1 IAEMDKKIIITG
13 ASGLLGRECFKIF
26 DSDNEWTV
34 LGLAYS
40 RSSDK
45 LKRVDLTNFQQVA
58 SVFREFKPDVI
69 LHAAAERRPDV
80 VEKEEDK
87 TKQINVEATRNLC
100 QLANQLGAYVIFIST
115 DYVFDGRN
123 PPYKITDKPNPLNK
137 YGLSKAEGEK
147 VVMEYSSGNIIFR
160 VPVLYGSVERLDES
174 AVTVLFDKVKD
185 SSQSAEMNHCE
196 RRYPTSCSDLAVALK
211 ILVDSRIKT
220 PDLTGYFHWSGT
232 DMMTKYDMALAMA
245 QLFGLPSHHLIADVK
260 PSTGAPRPYDCQL
273 DCSRMESLGATKRT
287 PFKTGIKSVLEKFY
301 P

>member
-1 IAEMDKKIIITG
+1 MDKKIIITG

-26 DSDNEWTV
+26 DSDNEWYV

-87 TKQINVEATRNLC
+87 TKQINVESTRNLC
-100 QLANQLGAYVIFIST
+100 QLAIELGAYVIFIST

-147 VVMEYSSGNIIFR
+147 IVMEYSSGNIIFR

-211 ILVDSRIKT
+211 ILVDSRIKN
-220 PDLTGYFHWSGT
+220 PDLTGFFHWSST

-287 PFKTGIKSVLEKFY
+287 PFKTGIKSVLENFY